1 MSVAVDLL
9 PDSIAISWL
18 DRAVVEGRRLVDRL
32 QKDRTEKM
40 KQWLRLSNHGQG
52 PHFRRVEEDL
62 DTLDQRLAYS
72 TGSLKE
78 MEDRLE
84 RLLVKTRGYGR
95 YL

>member
-1 MSVAVDLL
+1 MSVAVELM

-18 DRAVVEGRRLVDRL
+18 DRAIVEGRLIVKRLTEDRAA
-32 QKDRTEKM
+32 KM